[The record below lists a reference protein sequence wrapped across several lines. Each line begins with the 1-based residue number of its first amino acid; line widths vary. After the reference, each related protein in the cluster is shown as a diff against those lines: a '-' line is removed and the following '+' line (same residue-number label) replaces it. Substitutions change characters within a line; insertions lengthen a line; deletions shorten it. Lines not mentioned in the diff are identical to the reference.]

1 MTMKIFKIFA
11 IIAVMI
17 LPAISQA
24 NNKEPIFINLA
35 TNDPTKVLMALEAG
49 RQYSEKGFP
58 IVIYLNDKAVMLGV
72 EGKEGS
78 TTKERDALKNE
89 IASGAIVNICPSC
102 LHKYGLS
109 AAVLLDGVSIGMPHP
124 KS

>member
-78 TTKERDALKNE
+78 TTKERDALKNA
-89 IASGAIVNICPSC
+89 IASGAIVNICPTC
-102 LHKYGLS
+102 LNKFGLTRGD
-109 AAVLLDGVSIGMPHP
+109 LLQGISLGAEH
-124 KS
+124 